1 MEKQDRN
8 IERLKERFKFTNS
21 DLALL
26 NEIKNCEISSIAS
39 TVEGGFEKNTGN
51 FNPNGNANLF
61 KVCIRYQE
69 RDSNSVKVLCLVKSS
84 ESLGV

>member
-26 NEIKNCEISSIAS
+26 NEIKNCEIASIAS
-39 TVEGGFEKNTGN
+39 TVEGGFEKNTGK
-51 FNPNGNANLF
+51 FNPNGNGDLF
-61 KVCIRYQE
+61 KICIKYQE
-69 RDSNSVKVLCLVKSS
+69 QHSNSVKFLCLVRSND
-84 ESLGV
+84 SLRI